1 MLIENIIMK
10 LCKGNFYI
18 VEIKRNLKIMEDVL
32 IEIIFEYWCIE
43 WNIVK
48 KIVLIIKLYFVY
60 WY

>member
-18 VEIKRNLKIMEDVL
+18 VEIIRNLKIMEDVL
-32 IEIIFEYWCIE
+32 IEIIEYWCIE